1 MVYVEKRE
9 RACKRHADPVSW
21 FGLLSFFGLWCG
33 SPVIPLAAVTSSAVQ
48 YSHKPLLAL
57 IGYYSYKALFP
68 SKPWAPA
75 MQLYRYCFSR
85 GYFRTQTLI
94 IQGEKVKRDDKTLLG
109 FHPHGALCCG
119 WTLANASDG
128 LGSLTTGMKWLVA
141 PLLFKIP
148 LISEVLSWNSVASAE
163 PSSMKKIMSTGQNVS
178 LLPGGFHSASLLKHG
193 AYRCYVLKRKG
204 FIKYSL
210 QYGYKVRPCFS
221 FGEEKTY
228 WTLNW
233 FEKARMNLLA
243 ARNIPPVWFLG
254 KYGILPFDN
263 IDITLVV
270 GEAIQL
276 PKIEKPTKED
286 VDKYH
291 ALYVAGLRKVF
302 DENKK
307 DYATEDAILEL
318 Q

>member
-1 MVYVEKRE
+1 M
-9 RACKRHADPVSW
+9 
-21 FGLLSFFGLWCG
+21 
-33 SPVIPLAAVTSSAVQ
+33 IPIAAVTSSIAN

-57 IGYYSYKALFP
+57 IGYYSWKALFP
-68 SKPWAPA
+68 SKPWNAF
-75 MQLYRYCFSR
+75 MRLYRYSFSR

-94 IQGEKVKRDDKTLLG
+94 IEGEAVKRGDKVLLG

-119 WTLANASDG
+119 WTLANASEG
-128 LGSLTTGMKWLVA
+128 LGSLSTGMKWLVA

-163 PSSMKKIMSTGQNVS
+163 PRSMKKIMATGQNVS
-178 LLPGGFHSASLLKHG
+178 LLPGGFHSASLLKYG

-204 FIKYSL
+204 FIKYAL

-233 FEKARMNLLA
+233 FEKARMNILA
-243 ARNIPPVWFLG
+243 TRNIPPVWFLG
-254 KYGILPFDN
+254 KYGVLPFDN
-263 IDITLVV
+263 IDMTLVV
-270 GEAIQL
+270 GEPIQL
-276 PKIEKPTKED
+276 PKIENPSRYD
-286 VDKYH
+286 VNKYH
-291 ALYVAGLRKVF
+291 ALYIDGLRKVF
-302 DENKK
+302 DNHKK
-307 DYATEDAILEL
+307 EFASKDAVLEL